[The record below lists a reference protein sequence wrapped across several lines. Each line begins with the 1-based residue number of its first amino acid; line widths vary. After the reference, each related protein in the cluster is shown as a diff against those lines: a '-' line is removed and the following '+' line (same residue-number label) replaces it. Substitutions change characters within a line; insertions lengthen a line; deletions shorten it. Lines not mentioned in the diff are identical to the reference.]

1 MPKSIA
7 SRLRKLV
14 RMSFTLNPLSKAL
27 GAEIIGLDLSQP
39 LDEPT
44 FNAVHQA
51 HLDHLV
57 LVFREQVLTPDQQI
71 GFSQRFGP
79 LDIHPADD
87 AVLADHPEILI
98 VSTRKENGT
107 ITWLACCAICFVG
120 GGLGCCLIPFCV
132 DATKDTCHACPAC
145 NRDVGKDKVL

>member
-1 MPKSIA
+1 M
-7 SRLRKLV
+7 
-14 RMSFTLNPLSKAL
+14 
-27 GAEIIGLDLSQP
+27 
-39 LDEPT
+39 DEPT

-98 VSTRKENGT
+98 VSTRKENG
-107 ITWLACCAICFVG
+107 
-120 GGLGCCLIPFCV
+120 
-132 DATKDTCHACPAC
+132 
-145 NRDVGKDKVL
+145 R